1 MKIEDIEKGLSG
13 VVLQNYIKDVAEAVY
28 WHSIRI
34 RRLPP
39 ETKINWKRVLND
51 KDYRLRGVTK

>member
-13 VVLQNYIKDVAEAVY
+13 MVLRSCIKGVAEAIY

-51 KDYRLRGVTK
+51 EQYRLRGIAK

>member
-13 VVLQNYIKDVAEAVY
+13 VVLKSYIKDVAEAVY

-39 ETKINWKRVLND
+39 ETKINWKRVLRD
-51 KDYRLRGVTK
+51 EQYRQRRVAK

>member
-13 VVLQNYIKDVAEAVY
+13 VVLHSHIRDMAETIY

-51 KDYRLRGVTK
+51 EQYRLRGVAK